1 METLIGPV
9 VAIVISLGYT
19 EARQRKCR
27 SAQAAH
33 IEEYKALV
41 ERVDGFETNLGR
53 NMLGAMVPM
62 SKSIKELQE
71 ETVGL
76 R

>member
-1 METLIGPV
+1 MEALIGPV

-19 EARQRKCR
+19 ETRMRKCR
-27 SAQAAH
+27 KEQAAH
-33 IEEYKALV
+33 LDDYKALV
-41 ERVDGFETNLGR
+41 ERVDSFETNLGR

-71 ETVGL
+71 TVGL